1 MAFHLTQSQR
11 LQLVIS
17 ISFCFFVAEISVG
30 FYTRSLA
37 LVADAFHY
45 LNDLIGFIVA
55 FAALQIS
62 AKKDSPSDLSFGWQ
76 RSRLLGAFFNGVFL
90 LALGVSIFLQS
101 IERFISIEIVE
112 QPKLVLI
119 IGCVGLALNI
129 ISACFLHEHG
139 HDHGHSHGNSHSE
152 ESRATETGTVENT
165 EDGTQQ
171 VFTVHENHRHNNL
184 QPSKKGYDLGMLG
197 VLIHVMGDAA
207 NNIGVIISALVIWLT
222 SYPARYYAD
231 PAVSM
236 AIAIIILTTSIPLEL
251 SRIVRNSGIILLES
265 VPAGISLED
274 IRHDLQMIPG
284 VLSVHELH
292 VWRLNQEK
300 ALASVHVTISND
312 TITEF
317 VQIAKTMGDCF
328 HSYGVHS
335 ATVQPELPSPS
346 AWIPSETEARE
357 KWPKACQ
364 VKCGAS
370 CETLTCCG

>member
-55 FAALQIS
+55 FAAL
-62 AKKDSPSDLSFGWQ
+62 KTPPHDLSFGWQ

-101 IERFISIEIVE
+101 IERFISIEVVE

-139 HDHGHSHGNSHSE
+139 HDHGHSHGHSQGE
-152 ESRATETGTVENT
+152 ESRATENGSGTVENT

-171 VFTVHENHRHNNL
+171 VFTVHESHRHNNL
-184 QPSKKGYDLGMLG
+184 QPSKTGYDLGMLG
-197 VLIHVMGDAA
+197 VLIHVLGDAA
-207 NNIGVIISALVIWLT
+207 NNVGVIISALVIWLT

-236 AIAIIILTTSIPLEL
+236 AIAIIILTTSLPL
-251 SRIVRNSGIILLES
+251 VRNSGKILLDS
-265 VPAGISLED
+265 VPTGINLED
-274 IRHDLQMIPG
+274 IKHDLEMIPG
-284 VLSVHELH
+284 VLSIHELH

-300 ALASVHVTISND
+300 AIASVHVTISND

-346 AWIPSETEARE
+346 ALISSGTENQE
-357 KWPKACQ
+357 EWSKLCQ